1 MGGTSMS
8 VAATP
13 VASTMTDP
21 VLALEGLC
29 VTAPSA
35 NGPPVR
41 IVDQVD
47 LALYP
52 GERVAMVGE
61 SGSGK
66 SATARAILRLDSE
79 LTIGGRILLR
89 GRDLVG
95 LSEREMTRVRGREV
109 AMVFQNPM
117 GALDPLMTIGAQV
130 AEPLRRAGN
139 SRPAA
144 WERAQHLLSE
154 MGVPDAAR
162 RMRAYPHEFSG
173 GMRQR
178 VVLAMALAGD
188 PAVLLADEPT
198 TALDVRTQEQVLTM
212 LDKVARDRH
221 LSVLLITHDLATVA
235 GFADRVVV
243 MYAGRVVH
251 TDPVDAVFAQPA
263 HPYTR
268 GLLEALPRI
277 DQAVGRLRGIEGTAP
292 HPADRPPG
300 CVFEP
305 RCPKRMAIC
314 AGERPAFVA
323 LPSGGTV
330 ACYLFSDAQAA
341 DPSATAPEPSVEEA
355 EPADALSEPRVGE

>member
-1 MGGTSMS
+1 M
-8 VAATP
+8 TP
-13 VASTMTDP
+13 SQGEP
-21 VLALEGLC
+21 VLSLQGVS
-29 VTAPSA
+29 VTASGA
-35 NGPPVR
+35 HGAPVR

-66 SATARAILRLDSE
+66 SATARAILRLDTE

-95 LSEREMTRVRGREV
+95 LPEREMTKVRGGEI

-139 SRPAA
+139 SRSAA
-144 WERAQHLLSE
+144 GERAKVLLSE
-154 MGVPDAAR
+154 MGVPDAGR

-178 VVLAMALAGD
+178 VVLAMALAGE

-268 GLLEALPRI
+268 GLLDALPRI
-277 DQAVGRLRGIEGTAP
+277 DQVVGRLRGIDGTAP
-292 HPADRPPG
+292 HPSDRPPG
-300 CVFEP
+300 CVFQP
-305 RCPKRMAIC
+305 RCPHRMPRC
-314 AGERPAFVA
+314 VERQPAFV
-323 LPSGGTV
+323 PTPNGGTV
-330 ACYLFSDAQAA
+330 ACYLYP
-341 DPSATAPEPSVEEA
+341 DPTDESGAGA
-355 EPADALSEPRVGE
+355 